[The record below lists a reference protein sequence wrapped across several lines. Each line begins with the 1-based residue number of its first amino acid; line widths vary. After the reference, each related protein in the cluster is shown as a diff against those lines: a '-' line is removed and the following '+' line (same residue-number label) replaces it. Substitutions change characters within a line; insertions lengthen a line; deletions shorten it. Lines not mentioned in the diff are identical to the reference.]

1 MLETV
6 KDELPPQPPGKAQNI
21 LEVSAMA
28 YEIIIRSR
36 LEPLP
41 ESEPHQ
47 HESNLDERPSVAKR
61 AANDNDIEWPL
72 PPFPN
77 GWLNG

>member
-1 MLETV
+1 
-6 KDELPPQPPGKAQNI
+6 
-21 LEVSAMA
+21 MA